1 MLEVAYLPT
10 LPSLLSV
17 PNQPF
22 IHRDLSWLQFNDRV
36 LAESRQSS
44 NPILERAKFL
54 AISAS
59 NLDEFFMI
67 RLASLG
73 RQIQSV
79 GRSDPNAA
87 RRLMRIRTSVLET
100 VAKFTGKQL
109 ESLDLLASELDS
121 AGIHLVRQFVAG
133 DFGSEL
139 GRRLF
144 HEQILPKLGPP
155 EEFSAGKVTQL
166 ENLQMAAILG
176 EKGEYWLKI
185 PKGLP
190 SLLWSK
196 DPESGAIFAYFLDD
210 LLLAHLGESFG
221 TQGAAG
227 LVRVT
232 RDGDFI
238 HFDYPVKRGDN
249 IRRRGEDIAC
259 GAVLLTKGQRLDAR
273 HVALL
278 AGQGYGE
285 IDVFGRVRVAVI
297 STGNELR
304 QMGQALDDSAIYDS
318 NRETVMA
325 LAQAAGADVVDGG
338 SLRDDPA
345 IIADR
350 LSELIGKADLIV
362 TTGGASVGDEDH
374 CSEAFRRCGG
384 RLENLKIAMKPGKP
398 AIVGRCGSS
407 VYLGLPGNP
416 IAAIVVWWLLGET
429 MVKRAQ
435 GFQLAPQAFQVLPSR
450 TSFPHKAG
458 RTEFLPARIVA
469 SHAGNTV
476 EIIGRGGSA
485 RLLPLIQAHGFVE
498 IPAEQAEISIG
509 DGLRF
514 RAFFGDL
521 TV

>member
-1 MLEVAYLPT
+1 MANDLI
-10 LPSLLSV
+10 SV
-17 PNQPF
+17 DEA
-22 IHRDLSWLQFNDRV
+22 RLRV
-36 LAESRQSS
+36 DAFMSPVSHIERVPLRLAAGRILARSVFAQIENPRFDQS
-44 NPILERAKFL
+44 AMDGY
-54 AISAS
+54 A
-59 NLDEFFMI
+59 I
-67 RLASLG
+67 RLQDLQEGSTRLRLG
-73 RQIQSV
+73 
-79 GRSDPNAA
+79 GRIVAGSQAKCGQQGEA
-87 RRLMRIRTSVLET
+87 IRI
-100 VAKFTGKQL
+100 FTG
-109 ESLDLLASELDS
+109 AP
-121 AGIHLVRQFVAG
+121 
-133 DFGSEL
+133 
-139 GRRLF
+139 
-144 HEQILPKLGPP
+144 LPPGYDAVIMQ
-155 EEFSAGKVTQL
+155 E
-166 ENLQMAAILG
+166 
-176 EKGEYWLKI
+176 
-185 PKGLP
+185 
-190 SLLWSK
+190 
-196 DPESGAIFAYFLDD
+196 
-210 LLLAHLGESFG
+210 H
-221 TQGAAG
+221 
-227 LVRVT
+227 VT

-435 GFQLAPQAFQVLPSR
+435 GFQLAPQAFQVLPSK

-458 RTEFLPARIVA
+458 RTEFLPARIVP
-469 SHAGNTV
+469 SQAGNTV

>member
-1 MLEVAYLPT
+1 MANDLISVDEARLRVDAFMSPVSRIERVPLRLAAGRILARSVSAQIENPRFDQSAMDGYAIRLQDVKAGTTRLRLGGRIIAGSEARLGQQGEAIRIFTGAP
-10 LPSLLSV
+10 LPSGYDAVIMQEHVS
-17 PNQPF
+17 
-22 IHRDLSWLQFNDRV
+22 ID
-36 LAESRQSS
+36 
-44 NPILERAKFL
+44 
-54 AISAS
+54 
-59 NLDEFFMI
+59 
-67 RLASLG
+67 
-73 RQIQSV
+73 
-79 GRSDPNAA
+79 
-87 RRLMRIRTSVLET
+87 
-100 VAKFTGKQL
+100 
-109 ESLDLLASELDS
+109 
-121 AGIHLVRQFVAG
+121 
-133 DFGSEL
+133 
-139 GRRLF
+139 
-144 HEQILPKLGPP
+144 
-155 EEFSAGKVTQL
+155 
-166 ENLQMAAILG
+166 G
-176 EKGEYWLKI
+176 E
-185 PKGLP
+185 
-190 SLLWSK
+190 
-196 DPESGAIFAYFLDD
+196 
-210 LLLAHLGESFG
+210 
-221 TQGAAG
+221 
-227 LVRVT
+227 
-232 RDGDFI
+232 FI
-238 HFDYPVKRGDN
+238 HFNRPVKIGDN

-273 HVALL
+273 HVAIL

-304 QMGQALDDSAIYDS
+304 QMGQALDDTAIYDS
-318 NRETVMA
+318 NRETIMA
-325 LAQAAGADVVDGG
+325 LAEAAGTDVIDGG

-345 IIADR
+345 VIAKR

-384 RLENLKIAMKPGKP
+384 RLENLRIAMKPGKP

-435 GFQLAPQAFQVLPSR
+435 GFQLASQAFQVLPSR

-458 RTEFLPARIVA
+458 RTEFLPARVVP
-469 SHAGNTV
+469 SQAGNTV